1 MMINAKIGMALV
13 GGYLLGRTKKAK
25 MAIGL
30 GMFLAGKR
38 LNLDPGELGRMAA
51 ESPVLGPLGDQARKE
66 LVDATKSAATA
77 ALTHRTSGLARSLHE
92 HTTALKAVPH
102 PTDDGDAPT
111 DDAGPSEDGGPTDD
125 GEPSDDARPSDE
137 EEPARQ
143 TDPRTEVESE
153 ERAPRRKAPAGSSAK
168 QAKGGRSAASRRAAS
183 GPSGKDQ
190 ATSRGGR
197 TSASPARKAAS
208 GARKRASG
216 AARTAADRGGDDG

>member
-38 LNLDPGELGRMAA
+38 LNLDPRELGRLAA

-66 LVDATKSAATA
+66 LVDATKSAATS
-77 ALTHRTSGLARSLHE
+77 ALTHRMSGLADSLHE
-92 HTTALKAVPH
+92 RTTVLKAVPH
-102 PTDDGDAPT
+102 PT
-111 DDAGPSEDGGPTDD
+111 DDAGPSEDGGPSDD
-125 GEPSDDARPSDE
+125 GEPSDDARPSNDARPSDE

-143 TDPRTEVESE
+143 TEPRTEVESE

-168 QAKGGRSAASRRAAS
+168 QAKGGRSTASRRAAS

-190 ATSRGGR
+190 ATSRGRR
-197 TSASPARKAAS
+197 TSASPARNAAS